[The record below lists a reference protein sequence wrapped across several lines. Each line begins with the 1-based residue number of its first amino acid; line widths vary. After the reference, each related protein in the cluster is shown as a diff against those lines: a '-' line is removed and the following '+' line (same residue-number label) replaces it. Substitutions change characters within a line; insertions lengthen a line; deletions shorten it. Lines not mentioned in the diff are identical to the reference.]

1 MKFLAPFLVIFA
13 CFTSPDGH
21 RVWVNV
27 EQVFGVAQSADCAPN
42 ARTKIISSG
51 PVICVKEDQRSV
63 VTTLEKAK

>member
-27 EQVFGVAQSADCAPN
+27 EQVLGVVQPTDCSPN
-42 ARTKIISSG
+42 AHAKIISTG
-51 PVICVKEDQRSV
+51 PIICVKETQRSV
-63 VTTLEKAK
+63 MTTLEQAK